1 MHISIETMSGLER
14 RLTITV
20 PSEEFEEKIGQKLH
34 EARGRVTLPG
44 FRPGKV
50 PMKEVRRRFGQGVR
64 VEVAGE
70 LMQSTFYTAVEQ
82 ESLFPAG
89 QPKLDVVKMD
99 PGIDFEFTATFE
111 IMPKVFLGDFS
122 KIEVK
127 RVVTQIGDADI
138 DVMVERLREQRKTFE
153 SVDREAIDGDK
164 VTVDFEGRLNG
175 EVFDGGKG
183 EGMAFELG
191 RGQMIE
197 SFDTGVRGA
206 KPGETRTFDALF
218 PEDYRAKELAG
229 KTVEFTVTVK
239 IIEESRLPA
248 VDEAFI
254 KAFGLDDGLVD
265 SLRADIRA
273 NMQREL
279 DAKLRGLMK
288 KQVLDQLGGLH
299 ELQVPSSL
307 VHREIHNLK
316 DRLMG
321 QMRSYGAQAQGALN
335 LPDAPFEKEAV
346 QRVKLGLIMNAI
358 IENHGLTANEEKL
371 TERLQQLAAGYED
384 SAEVIRYY
392 RSNPEELRQI
402 ELAVIEDQAIELVL
416 GQATSEELPA
426 AYADVMADKVLP
438 DTQNNDD
445 AVLDHAHDHDHG
457 HEGHVHDENCNH

>member
-20 PSEEFEEKIGQKLH
+20 PSEEFEQKIGQKLV
-34 EARGRVTLPG
+34 EARGRVSLPG

-82 ESLFPAG
+82 ESMFPAG
-89 QPKLDVVKMD
+89 QPKLDVIKMD

-127 RVVTQIGDADI
+127 RVVTEIGDSDI
-138 DVMVERLREQRKTFE
+138 DAMVERLREQRKTFATVE
-153 SVDREAIDGDK
+153 REAVDGDK
-164 VTVDFEGRLNG
+164 VTVDFEGRLDG
-175 EVFDGGKG
+175 EMFEGGKG

-197 SFDTGVRGA
+197 SFDTGVRGS
-206 KPGETRTFDALF
+206 KPGETRIFEALF

-229 KTVEFTVTVK
+229 KTVEFTVTVRT
-239 IIEESRLPA
+239 IEEARLPA
-248 VDEAFI
+248 VGEEFI
-254 KAFGLDDGLVD
+254 KAFGLEDGQVD
-265 SLRADIRA
+265 SLLKDIRA

-288 KQVLDQLGGLH
+288 KEVLDQLGGLH
-299 ELQVPSSL
+299 ELQVPASL

-316 DRLMG
+316 DRLLG
-321 QMRSYGAQAQGALN
+321 QMRSYGAKAQGALN
-335 LPDAPFEKEAV
+335 LPDAPFEKEAI

-384 SAEVIRYY
+384 PAEVIRYY
-392 RSNPEELRQI
+392 RSNQEELRQI

-416 GQATSEELPA
+416 GQATLEDLPA
-426 AYADVMADKVLP
+426 SYADVMADKVLP
-438 DTQNNDD
+438 AVENEDDD
-445 AVLDHAHDHDHG
+445 AHDHAHDGDHG